1 MSIDSTFLASSY
13 LQNKLSDLSNI
24 EAIFFVNP
32 TFQVFSFE
40 VDFLV
45 RGGNLNKCLSIRLF

>member
-13 LQNKLSDLSNI
+13 LQNKLSGLSNT
-24 EAIFFVNP
+24 EAVFFVNP

-40 VDFLV
+40 VDL
-45 RGGNLNKCLSIRLF
+45 LSEGRKFK